1 MPVPDST
8 CTVATDRKYSIEHVW
23 VLSLENNIGIFGIT
37 TTMVQILGE
46 PYKMTFP
53 DVGRVLA
60 RDEDFSTIEGYKLN
74 ADLLSPV
81 SGKVIQINTFLKSF
95 SGAHVMPP
103 LLDDPYNTGWMI
115 AVELTKP
122 EEINDLLTADGYAL
136 RVKGVIE

>member
-8 CTVATDRKYSIEHVW
+8 CTVATDRKYSIEHIW
-23 VLSLENNIGIFGIT
+23 VLALENNVCILGIT

-60 RDEDFSTIEGYKLN
+60 RDEDFSSIEGYKLN

-81 SGKVIQINTFLKSF
+81 SGKVLQINTFLRSF

-115 AVELTKP
+115 AVEMTRP
-122 EEINDLLTADGYAL
+122 EELTDLLTPQGYAL
-136 RVKGVIE
+136 RVKGAIE